1 MKYKFRIPIE
11 KVGQYA
17 EQYDFSA
24 ETKLEKY
31 HQIGPRQGCLTVDQ
45 LYEICRWKSK
55 RKAARAKS
63 NPDDFVKEITTFS
76 FSAKCERSRIE
87 SLMLLDGVRMPTAS
101 VILHFCVDQTYP
113 ILDVRALWS
122 LAIEKP
128 SIYSF
133 SFWEEYTEICR
144 TMAKELSMSVRE
156 LDMALWQYSK
166 KHQPTKIAP

>member
-1 MKYKFRIPIE
+1 MEYKLRIPTE
-11 KVGQYA
+11 KVKYYS
-17 EQYDFSA
+17 EQYDFRA

-31 HQIGPRQGCLTVDQ
+31 HKIGPNQGHLTADQ

-63 NPDDFVKEITTFS
+63 NPDVYVKEITTFS
-76 FSAKCERSRIE
+76 FGAKCERSRIG
-87 SLMLLDGVRMPTAS
+87 SLMLLYGVKMPTAS

-122 LAIEKP
+122 LSIAKP
-128 SIYSF
+128 SMYSF
-133 SFWEEYTEICR
+133 DFWEGYTEICR
-144 TMAKELSMSVRE
+144 KVAKELSMSVRE

-166 KHQPTKIAP
+166 KHQPKAAN